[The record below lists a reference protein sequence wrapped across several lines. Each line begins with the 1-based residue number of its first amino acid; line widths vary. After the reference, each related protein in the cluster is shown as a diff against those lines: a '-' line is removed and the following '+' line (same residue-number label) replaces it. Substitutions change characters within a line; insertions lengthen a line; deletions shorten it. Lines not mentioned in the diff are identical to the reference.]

1 MRFIA
6 LPAWW
11 MLLAL
16 GAAPGAQPQQTP
28 NRTAQPQQ
36 PSAPTSDH
44 TTPKPAVPSQQPAPA
59 AVVDQ
64 YVIGPQ
70 DTLMITVIDENDLT
84 AKYRV
89 DGDGSI
95 TLPYLGRMPAAGLSV
110 EELRKRITAGL
121 QNGWIRNPQVLVGIE
136 QYKARSVVVTG
147 AVRAPQKV
155 TLTGLTMTLL
165 EALALAGSPTSEAAN
180 EVIVVHPAKPGE
192 KEPQAITV
200 NRRDLELGRAGM
212 DIVLQDGD
220 IINVPV
226 AKKFWVSGY
235 VKNQGAYVYDSGMTV
250 AQALILAGGLTE
262 RGSDRRITIKRE
274 VNAKVTEVS
283 AKLEDKVQPNDEI
296 IVGSRLF

>member
-1 MRFIA
+1 MRFVAIPT
-6 LPAWW
+6 LW
-11 MLLAL
+11 MLLAPAAAPAAWAQQPSQRQQQPGPTPDVAL
-16 GAAPGAQPQQTP
+16 PKPAAPG
-28 NRTAQPQQ
+28 
-36 PSAPTSDH
+36 
-44 TTPKPAVPSQQPAPA
+44 QQPAPI
-59 AVVDQ
+59 AVGDQ

-70 DTLMITVIDENDLT
+70 DTLMITVIDESDLT

-89 DGDGSI
+89 DTDGSI
-95 TLPYLGRMPAAGLSV
+95 TL
-110 EELRKRITAGL
+110 RKRITTGL

-180 EVIVVHPAKPGE
+180 EVIVVHPAKPYE

-200 NRRDLELGRAGM
+200 NRKDLELGKAGM
-212 DIVLQDGD
+212 DVVLQDGD

-250 AQALILAGGLTE
+250 AQALILAGGLSE
-262 RGSDRRITIKRE
+262 RGSDRRVTIKRE
-274 VNAKVTEVS
+274 IKGKIAEVS
-283 AKLEDKVQPNDEI
+283 ARLEDKVQPNDEI
-296 IVGSRLF
+296 VVGSRLF

>member
-16 GAAPGAQPQQTP
+16 GAAPAAQPQQTP

-36 PSAPTSDH
+36 PSAPTSDP

-192 KEPQAITV
+192 KEPRAITV
-200 NRRDLELGRAGM
+200 NRRDLELGKAGM

-274 VNAKVTEVS
+274 VNGKVTEVS

>member
-6 LPAWW
+6 IPALW
-11 MLLAL
+11 MLLAP
-16 GAAPGAQPQQTP
+16 AAASAAQ
-28 NRTAQPQQ
+28 AQQ
-36 PSAPTSDH
+36 PSQRQQQPATTPDLS
-44 TTPKPAVPSQQPAPA
+44 TPKPAAPGQQPVALG
-59 AVVDQ
+59 DQ

-70 DTLMITVIDENDLT
+70 DTLMITVIDESDLT

-89 DGDGSI
+89 DTDGSI

-110 EELRKRITAGL
+110 EELRKRITTGL

-200 NRRDLELGRAGM
+200 NRKDLELGKAGM
-212 DIVLQDGD
+212 DVVLQDGD

-262 RGSDRRITIKRE
+262 RGSDRRVTIKRE
-274 VNAKVTEVS
+274 IKGKITEVS

-296 IVGSRLF
+296 VVGSRLF

>member
-1 MRFIA
+1 MRFVAIPT
-6 LPAWW
+6 LW
-11 MLLAL
+11 MLLAPAAAPAAWAQQPSQRQQQPGPTPDVAL
-16 GAAPGAQPQQTP
+16 PKPAAPG
-28 NRTAQPQQ
+28 
-36 PSAPTSDH
+36 
-44 TTPKPAVPSQQPAPA
+44 QQPAPI
-59 AVVDQ
+59 AVGDQ

-70 DTLMITVIDENDLT
+70 DTLMITVIDESDLT

-89 DGDGSI
+89 DTDGSI
-95 TLPYLGRMPAAGLSV
+95 TLPYLGRIPAAGLSV
-110 EELRKRITAGL
+110 EELRKRITTSL

-200 NRRDLELGRAGM
+200 NRKDLELGKAGM
-212 DIVLQDGD
+212 DVVLQDGD

-250 AQALILAGGLTE
+250 AQALILAGGLSE
-262 RGSDRRITIKRE
+262 RGSDRRVTIKRE
-274 VNAKVTEVS
+274 IKGKIAEVS
-283 AKLEDKVQPNDEI
+283 ARLEDKVQPNDEI
-296 IVGSRLF
+296 VVGSRLF

>member
-1 MRFIA
+1 MRLTAFPTLLLVA
-6 LPAWW
+6 LAN
-11 MLLAL
+11 MAQ
-16 GAAPGAQPQQTP
+16 AQPTP
-28 NRTAQPQQ
+28 ERPVQQ
-36 PSAPTSDH
+36 PTPPQLVA
-44 TTPKPAVPSQQPAPA
+44 PKPDADQQPAPA
-59 AVVDQ
+59 AVGDQ

-70 DTLMITVIDENDLT
+70 DTLAITVIDESDLT

-89 DGDGSI
+89 DTDGSI

-110 EELRKRITAGL
+110 EQLRKRITAGL
-121 QNGWIRNPQVLVGIE
+121 QNGWIKNPQVLVGIE

-192 KEPQAITV
+192 KEPQTITV
-200 NRRDLELGRAGM
+200 NRKDLELGKAGM

-262 RGSDRRITIKRE
+262 RGSDRRVTIKRE
-274 VNAKVTEVS
+274 VKGKITEISVR
-283 AKLEDKVQPNDEI
+283 LEDRVQPNDEI
-296 IVGSRLF
+296 VVGARLF

>member
-16 GAAPGAQPQQTP
+16 GAAPGAQPPQTP

-36 PSAPTSDH
+36 PSAPTSDP

-200 NRRDLELGRAGM
+200 NRRDLELGKAGM
-212 DIVLQDGD
+212 GIVLQDGD

-274 VNAKVTEVS
+274 VNGKVTEVS

>member
-1 MRFIA
+1 MCFIA
-6 LPAWW
+6 IPAWW

-16 GAAPGAQPQQTP
+16 AASPSMHAQQTSSSP
-28 NRTAQPQQ
+28 TQQ
-36 PSAPTSDH
+36 QS
-44 TTPKPAVPSQQPAPA
+44 TPKPDLQTPTPAVPAQQPASA
-59 AVVDQ
+59 AGGDQ

-89 DGDGSI
+89 DTDGSI

-110 EELRKRITAGL
+110 DELRNRITTGL
-121 QNGWIRNPQVLVGIE
+121 QSGWIRNPQVLVGIE

-200 NRRDLELGRAGM
+200 NRKDLELGKAGM
-212 DIVLQDGD
+212 DIILQDGD

-235 VKNQGAYVYDSGMTV
+235 VKNQGAYVYDGGMTV

-274 VNAKVTEVS
+274 INGKFTEVS

-296 IVGSRLF
+296 VVGSRLF

>member
-1 MRFIA
+1 MCFIA
-6 LPAWW
+6 IPAWW
-11 MLLAL
+11 MLLVL
-16 GAAPGAQPQQTP
+16 AAPPAAGAQQTSSRPTQQQSTP
-28 NRTAQPQQ
+28 KPDQQ
-36 PSAPTSDH
+36 
-44 TTPKPAVPSQQPAPA
+44 TPKPAVPAPQPAPA
-59 AVVDQ
+59 TAGDQ

-89 DGDGSI
+89 DTDGSI
-95 TLPYLGRMPAAGLSV
+95 TMPYLGRMPAAGQSV

-180 EVIVVHPAKPGE
+180 EVIVVHPIKPGE
-192 KEPQAITV
+192 NEPQSITV
-200 NRRDLELGRAGM
+200 NRKDLELGKAGM

-262 RGSDRRITIKRE
+262 RGSDRRVTIKRE
-274 VNAKVTEVS
+274 INGKITEIS

-296 IVGSRLF
+296 VVGSRLF

>member
-16 GAAPGAQPQQTP
+16 AAAPAAQTQQTP
-28 NRTAQPQQ
+28 NRTAQQQQ
-36 PSAPTSDH
+36 PPAPKSDP

-89 DGDGSI
+89 DSDGSI

-200 NRRDLELGRAGM
+200 NRRDLELGKAGM
-212 DIVLQDGD
+212 GIVLQDGD

-235 VKNQGAYVYDSGMTV
+235 VKNQGAYVYDGGMTV

-274 VNAKVTEVS
+274 VNGKVTEVS

>member
-1 MRFIA
+1 MCFIA
-6 LPAWW
+6 IPAWW

-16 GAAPGAQPQQTP
+16 AASPSMQAQQTSGSP
-28 NRTAQPQQ
+28 TQQ
-36 PSAPTSDH
+36 PS
-44 TTPKPAVPSQQPAPA
+44 TPKPDLQTPTPAVPAQQPAPA
-59 AVVDQ
+59 AGGDQ

-89 DGDGSI
+89 DTDGSI

-110 EELRKRITAGL
+110 DELRNRITTGL
-121 QNGWIRNPQVLVGIE
+121 QSGWIRNPQVLVGIE

-180 EVIVVHPAKPGE
+180 EVIVVHPVKAGE

-200 NRRDLELGRAGM
+200 NRKDLELGKAGM
-212 DIVLQDGD
+212 DIILQDGD

-235 VKNQGAYVYDSGMTV
+235 VKNQGAYVYDGGMTV

-274 VNAKVTEVS
+274 INGKFTEVS

-296 IVGSRLF
+296 VVGSRLF